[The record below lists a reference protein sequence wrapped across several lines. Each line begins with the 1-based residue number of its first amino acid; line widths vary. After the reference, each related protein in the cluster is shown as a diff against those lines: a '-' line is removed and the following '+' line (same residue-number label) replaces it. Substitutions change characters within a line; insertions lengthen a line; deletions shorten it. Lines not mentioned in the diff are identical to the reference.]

1 MNMNDGR
8 TQTQGFTLIELMIVV
23 AVIAILAAIA
33 YPSYQSHIIKT
44 RRATAAACVIE
55 LAQFMEREYT
65 TNQSYADAVLPNADT
80 GCQNDL
86 NGFYGIAFPS
96 PPTATAFSITAT
108 AQGVQAN
115 DTQCGNLTIN
125 ERGTKSVSVS
135 GTDPSACF

>member
-65 TNQSYADAVLPNADT
+65 TNQSYEDATLPQT
-80 GCQNDL
+80 SCQNDL
-86 NGFYGIAFPS
+86 NAFYSFAFPS